1 MKLALKAASLL
12 DPVQAFG
19 NRSQTSRQRGEPTP
33 FKAVPRTVNTHL
45 CATAKNSLWFSGS
58 CGKLCLWGPG
68 CSQLWSCTTWRAG
81 RPWAEIQPCYRS
93 RPHKNRELSHAQVVQ
108 LTSVYLLTKRAR
120 IITSQQKV
128 TEPHCKKESK
138 TSSTSAHLPRDLIS
152 ATPGAKAKLKQQT
165 VPSVAACRTS
175 CRYPHGVPTWSRAIL
190 VSSTCPLCKEY
201 HF

>member
-58 CGKLCLWGPG
+58 CGRRCLWGPG

-138 TSSTSAHLPRDLIS
+138 TSSRSAHPPRDLIS

-165 VPSVAACRTS
+165 VPSHAGTHTASQREAEPSLWAV
-175 CRYPHGVPTWSRAIL
+175 RAPCARSII
-190 VSSTCPLCKEY
+190 PNRW
-201 HF
+201 